1 MNDDI
6 SATDDEVGLDEDI
19 EPGAEAAEGV
29 KGGVRLRTCFTMK
42 GYVHDL
48 ESVGDV
54 VDDWRSWKAAS
65 GSRSMTSCWG

>member
-29 KGGVRLRTCFTMK
+29 KGGVRLSQKLPQTELLPNGTI
-42 GYVHDL
+42 
-48 ESVGDV
+48 EIEIS
-54 VDDWRSWKAAS
+54 
-65 GSRSMTSCWG
+65 